1 MSEDNNVFE
10 LNKIRSKKEKQILLK
25 KSERVVE
32 ELEMVLYILNLT
44 ISGLSNFTRYV
55 FVMECISV
63 IQNNRLLLEVH
74 LNKYKKAIAKIKEEI
89 KDVKLEE
96 TDKKDP
102 E

>member
-1 MSEDNNVFE
+1 MSEDNKV
-10 LNKIRSKKEKQILLK
+10 LDLSKIRSRKEKITLLK
-25 KSERVVE
+25 KSEKVVE

-96 TDKKDP
+96 DIKKDS